1 MPHRYTLHK
10 GKVSFPCKLAKEHWI
25 IEGNIFGLKDVLK
38 LDKKNLSPTQK
49 ELIKLSI
56 RELSAMEKR
65 MKKELIKQ
73 GYQYK

>member
-1 MPHRYTLHK
+1 L
-10 GKVSFPCKLAKEHWI
+10 I